1 MKKILLTLVAAA
13 LLAACSAPKY
23 AYHFDHYDYN
33 SGKKHAV
40 VKSQLPNSDT
50 QQISSPVLLDEQTVV
65 ADAST
70 TPSVMTNENTSVNI
84 DKKALTERVAAM
96 SKSERM
102 TFKHDLKKYI
112 KKIKKSPDHGASVAA
127 SKEWD
132 HDLKMAAIFGIVGI
146 VLTALGGVN
155 TVFWVIGVIAI
166 VVGLV
171 FLIKWI
177 ARQ

>member
-33 SGKKHAV
+33 SGKK
-40 VKSQLPNSDT
+40 KSNVAQTPVAPVIE
-50 QQISSPVLLDEQTVV
+50 QSPVLLDQQTVV
-65 ADAST
+65 ADAGE
-70 TPSVMTNENTSVNI
+70 TPSVMTEKKTAPQM
-84 DKKALTERVAAM
+84 DTKALTERVAAM

-102 TFKHDLKKYI
+102 TLKHDLKKYI
-112 KKIKKSPDHGASVAA
+112 KKIKKSPDHGASVTA